1 LQIPKQ
7 QLKEKRNFVAGI
19 LRMIHIN
26 PQDAADLAK
35 HLDYYENQV
44 SSLTKDLKQALETI
58 QALKAHN
65 SLLQDHVALLRTN
78 QEKPCS
84 QGLFQSQETE
94 AFAGFNYSFSSSYSS
109 QERQPSQGLFH
120 SQSVVH
126 SQETNTSKGLFYS
139 KRVVHSQEMCTSK
152 DSPQETRTS
161 KDSLE
166 RAAFVQSQDRFQLE
180 KKNKKRKKD
189 ALISSACDIEVSID
203 SPTMTADEVL
213 ELAKKIKSLYDL
225 CSWEFI
231 SSDVQ
236 DEFWKT
242 LWNQEVFARTYGTK
256 KRTPNPAGR
265 GWHVMRIL
273 GYLNSLTE
281 RNYHSKPDRVWVWS
295 CYQQFSKAYMLLR
308 VIGKKRTL
316 PENIKTI
323 ITTLPSPNLE
333 IQARRL
339 MSELDLKTREK
350 IQKNFKDFSA
360 KSFIS
365 NILPL
370 MASTSILDECQDN
383 TVKQVE
389 VLAGH
394 LKTFILEDKIKVS
407 MVRD

>member
-1 LQIPKQ
+1 M
-7 QLKEKRNFVAGI
+7 AGI

-35 HLDYYENQV
+35 HFDYFQNQV
-44 SSLTKDLKQALETI
+44 SSLTNHLKQALETI

-65 SLLQDHVALLRTN
+65 NLLEEHVALLRTN
-78 QEKPCS
+78 KETPCS
-84 QGLFQSQETE
+84 QGLFQSQ
-94 AFAGFNYSFSSSYSS
+94 
-109 QERQPSQGLFH
+109 
-120 SQSVVH
+120 SVVH
-126 SQETNTSKGLFYS
+126 SQETEACDPWQTVCALSRGL
-139 KRVVHSQEMCTSK
+139 HSQETCTSK

-166 RAAFVQSQDRFQLE
+166 PARLK
-180 KKNKKRKKD
+180 KKNTKRKKH

-213 ELAKKIKSLYDL
+213 ELTKKIKSLYGL

-236 DEFWKT
+236 DDFWKT
-242 LWNQEVFARTYGTK
+242 LWKHEVFTRTYGAK

-281 RNYHSKPDRVWVWS
+281 HNYHSKRDRVWVWS

-339 MSELDLKTREK
+339 MSELDFETREK

-389 VLAGH
+389 VLAGY
-394 LKTFILEDKIKVS
+394 LKKFILEDKIKVS